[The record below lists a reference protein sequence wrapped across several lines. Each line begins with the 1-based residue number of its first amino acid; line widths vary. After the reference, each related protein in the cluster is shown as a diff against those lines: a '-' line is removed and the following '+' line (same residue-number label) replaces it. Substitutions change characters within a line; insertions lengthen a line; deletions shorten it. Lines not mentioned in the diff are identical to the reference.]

1 MSTPFDFE
9 DESELTFEEED
20 EFGRRRSPRRIMR
33 RLPRRPAQLIKRPVR
48 VRPRR
53 GVRYVPIFPM
63 IPWTAGPVDQPP
75 DQAPTDAA
83 PAAEPWP
90 ADAPAQN
97 APVQDAPAD
106 ADSDAPPPDAPAD
119 ADQPQGEST
128 RVRWG
133 QDALN
138 RALGLELEVS
148 GFLNA
153 PTRSAL
159 RALQRRE
166 GLPPHGY
173 LDRTTAAALRRR
185 SIAKP
190 SCGGGCGGH
199 KPGGCGCA
207 SCRGHDA

>member
-20 EFGRRRSPRRIMR
+20 EFGRRRSPRRMVR
-33 RLPRRPAQLIKRPVR
+33 RLPRRPVRPIKRPVR

-75 DQAPTDAA
+75 PDQAPTDAA

-90 ADAPAQN
+90 SDAPTQDAPA
-97 APVQDAPAD
+97 QDAPAD
-106 ADSDAPPPDAPAD
+106 AVSDAPPSDAPSD
-119 ADQPQGEST
+119 ADQPQGESA

-148 GFLNA
+148 GLLTA

-159 RALQRRE
+159 RALQRQE
-166 GLPPHGY
+166 GLPPSGR
-173 LDRTTAAALRRR
+173 LDRITAAALRRR
-185 SIAKP
+185 AIAKP
-190 SCGGGCGGH
+190 SCGCGGH